1 MATITAQVRRNLL
14 ILVDAYCAA
23 TGFSRSTTSRKICG
37 KGSLVAD
44 LKAGRCCVSPGRFD
58 LMLVRAAKMWP
69 KGAPLPKFVP
79 MTITLPIRG
88 RVAE

>member
-1 MATITAQVRRNLL
+1 M
-14 ILVDAYCAA
+14 
-23 TGFSRSTTSRKICG
+23 
-37 KGSLVAD
+37 VAD

-79 MTITLPIRG
+79 MTITLPIRRDNHGKKG
-88 RVAE
+88 RDDD

>member
-1 MATITAQVRRNLL
+1 M
-14 ILVDAYCAA
+14 
-23 TGFSRSTTSRKICG
+23 
-37 KGSLVAD
+37 VAD